1 MKFKIFGKGGIFF
14 FFSTVI
20 LGSGATGVMIIKEE
34 LEMKSHVTSSYG
46 SVGKLWGKRLAVL
59 LAAKPEEQ

>member
-1 MKFKIFGKGGIFF
+1 
-14 FFSTVI
+14 
-20 LGSGATGVMIIKEE
+20 MIIKEE
-34 LEMKSHVTSSYG
+34 LEMKLHVTSSNG